1 MVTSGAAAA
10 MSTAVAAVIAG
21 TDPDKI
27 WQLPDTTGL
36 KNEVVMLGGRNAFD
50 SALRLAGGKLVLAP
64 TLADLAGAIGPKTC
78 LVYTTFRDERVQ
90 DALKVTKAAGVPLL
104 VDASSS
110 VPPFENF
117 TKFAKWGVDL
127 YAISGGK
134 GLGGPQCS
142 GLLLGRKDLIEAGMA
157 NSAPWEGAVC
167 RAMKVGKE
175 EIMGILAAVE
185 YWSKADL
192 NALNKEWQGRVERVA
207 KLAETV
213 PGVTTTI
220 EIPVGSNS
228 YPTLTVNWDEAAFG
242 LTVAQCVEELAAGT
256 PRIEA
261 LSTLGN
267 RSLIAAAAQA
277 QARRR
282 QQAAGRLHD
291 LAAGRRADRGPP
303 HPRSPEQGAQG
314 PGVVREDQLNQRF
327 DARSAFCPSHAQIST
342 CAFASLALRSPR
354 IFFQQG
360 DFKMTAAKKL
370 AFLGRHGALRFRR
383 ARQRTDGVTRLPHPI
398 PPPCIAAAVT
408 VPAGLHHLLHLRH
421 ARPERSRT
429 AQWGDTSQQTA
440 DSLGKLEATL
450 KSWA

>member
-10 MSTAVAAVIAG
+10 MSTAVAACIAG
-21 TDPDKI
+21 TDPNKI

-36 KNEVVMLGGRNAFD
+36 KDQVVMLGGRNAFD
-50 SALRLAGGKLVLAP
+50 SALRLAGGKLVLA
-64 TLADLAGAIGPKTC
+64 LAQEDLKGAINDKTA
-78 LVYTTFRDERVQ
+78 LVYTTWRDERVIE
-90 DALKVTKAAGVPLL
+90 ALKVTKAANVPLL
-104 VDASSS
+104 VDASSA

-185 YWSKADL
+185 YWAKADL
-192 NALNKEWQGRVERVA
+192 NALNKEWQARVERVA

-213 PGVTTTI
+213 PGVTTSI

-242 LTVAQCVEELAAGT
+242 MTVAQCVEELAAGT

-267 RSLIAAAAQA
+267 RSLLPPLRKPTANIVNKLQVVSMTL
-277 QARRR
+277 QPGEDLIVGNRLRQVLSKARRTK
-282 QQAAGRLHD
+282 A
-291 LAAGRRADRGPP
+291 
-303 HPRSPEQGAQG
+303 
-314 PGVVREDQLNQRF
+314 
-327 DARSAFCPSHAQIST
+327 
-342 CAFASLALRSPR
+342 
-354 IFFQQG
+354 
-360 DFKMTAAKKL
+360 
-370 AFLGRHGALRFRR
+370 
-383 ARQRTDGVTRLPHPI
+383 
-398 PPPCIAAAVT
+398 
-408 VPAGLHHLLHLRH
+408 
-421 ARPERSRT
+421 
-429 AQWGDTSQQTA
+429 
-440 DSLGKLEATL
+440 
-450 KSWA
+450 